1 VTGVTSPQDHLARKH
16 LRFGWWSLVV
26 FLSLGALL
34 EAFHGFKIG
43 YYLDVSNDA
52 RRLAFRLGHAHGTL
66 LSLVHVAFALTVASR
81 FAPAARVA
89 ERASPLLVAATLLLP
104 GGFLL
109 GGLFLHGGDP
119 GIGVFLVP
127 LGALSLFLAVLSV
140 ARSIASGSANPALT
154 LREISHGSAEYEE
167 GERLRR
173 RVLRDPLGIVPS
185 PDERAEERTL
195 RHLAAFEGE
204 RMVGYLMLADQGN
217 GAVRMR
223 QVAVDFDR
231 QRHGIGKALVARSE
245 ELARASGY
253 RTMLLH
259 AREPAVPFYAALGYQ
274 VFDEPFIEVTI
285 PHRKMKK
292 AL

>member
-1 VTGVTSPQDHLARKH
+1 MTDAPPLDRLARKH
-16 LRFGWWSLVV
+16 LRFGWWSLLV
-26 FLSLGALL
+26 FLSLGVLL
-34 EAFHGFKIG
+34 EALHGFKIG

-66 LSLVHVAFALTVASR
+66 LSLVHVAFALTLASR
-81 FAPAARVA
+81 FAPAVRAA
-89 ERASPLLVAATLLLP
+89 ERASQLLVAATLLLP

-109 GGLFLHGGDP
+109 GGVFAHAGDP
-119 GIGVFLVP
+119 GVGVFVVP
-127 LGALSLFLAVLSV
+127 LGALALFFAVMTV
-140 ARSIASGSANPALT
+140 ARHVAQSEPAKLS
-154 LREISHGSAEYEE
+154 LREIAHGSPEYDE
-167 GERLRR
+167 GERLRI
-173 RVLRDPLGIVPS
+173 RVLRDPIGVPRE
-185 PDERAEERTL
+185 PEERAEERTL

-231 QRHGIGKALVARSE
+231 QRHGVGKALVARSE
-245 ELARASGY
+245 ELARSSGY

-259 AREPAVPFYAALGYQ
+259 ARAPAVPFYAALGYE

-292 AL
+292 LL

>member
-1 VTGVTSPQDHLARKH
+1 VTDVSHLERLARKH
-16 LRFGWWSLVV
+16 LRFGWWSLLV
-26 FLSLGALL
+26 FLSLGVLL
-34 EAFHGFKIG
+34 EAFHGFKIS
-43 YYLDVSNDA
+43 YYLDVSNAA

-66 LSLVHVAFALTVASR
+66 LSLVHVAFALTLASR
-81 FAPAARVA
+81 FAPAARLA
-89 ERASPLLVAATLLLP
+89 ERASPLLGGATLLLP

-119 GIGVFLVP
+119 GVGVFLVP
-127 LGALSLFLAVLSV
+127 VGALALFFAVF
-140 ARSIASGSANPALT
+140 SIAKGIPRGTVNPALT
-154 LREISHGSAEYEE
+154 MREIAHGSPEYDE

-185 PDERAEERTL
+185 PEERAEERTF

-204 RMVGYLMLADQGN
+204 RMVGYLMLADQGDR
-217 GAVRMR
+217 AVRMR

-231 QRHGIGKALVARSE
+231 QRHGIGKALVAHSE

-253 RTMLLH
+253 QTMLLH
-259 AREPAVPFYAALGYQ
+259 ARQPAVPFYAALGYD

>member
-1 VTGVTSPQDHLARKH
+1 LTDAPPLDDLTRKH
-16 LRFGWWSLVV
+16 LRFGWWSLFV
-26 FLSLGALL
+26 FLSVGALL

-52 RRLAFRLGHAHGTL
+52 RRLSFRLGHAHGTL
-66 LSLVHVAFALTVASR
+66 LSLVHVAFALTLGSR
-81 FAPAARVA
+81 FAPPRRAV
-89 ERASPLLVAATLLLP
+89 ERASQLFVAATFLLP

-109 GGLFLHGGDP
+109 GGLFAQGGDP
-119 GIGVFLVP
+119 GAGVFLVP
-127 LGALSLFLAVLSV
+127 VGALALFFAVMAVAKNV
-140 ARSIASGSANPALT
+140 ARGEASRELAI
-154 LREISHGSAEYEE
+154 REIAHGSPEYDE
-167 GERLRR
+167 GERLRI
-173 RVLRDPLGIVPS
+173 RVLREPIGVPRE
-185 PDERAEERTL
+185 PEERAEERTL

-204 RMVGYLMLADQGN
+204 RMVGYLMLADQGD

-245 ELARASGY
+245 DLARSSGY

-259 AREPAVPFYAALGYQ
+259 AREPAVPFYAALGYE

-292 AL
+292 SL

>member
-1 VTGVTSPQDHLARKH
+1 
-16 LRFGWWSLVV
+16 LRFGWWSLLV
-26 FLSLGALL
+26 FLSLGVLL
-34 EAFHGFKIG
+34 EAFHGLKIG

-66 LSLVHVAFALTVASR
+66 LSLVHVAFALTLASR
-81 FAPAARVA
+81 FRPAAPSA
-89 ERASPLLVAATLLLP
+89 ERASKLLVMATFLLP

-109 GGLFLHGGDP
+109 GGVFAHGGDP
-119 GIGVFLVP
+119 GVGVFLVP
-127 LGALSLFLAVLSV
+127 LGALALFFAVMAI
-140 ARSIASGSANPALT
+140 ARSVGRSETPSGLI
-154 LREISHGSAEYEE
+154 LREISHGSPEYDE

-185 PDERAEERTL
+185 PEECAEERTL

-223 QVAVDFDR
+223 QVAVDVDR
-231 QRHGIGKALVARSE
+231 QRRGVGKALVARAE

-253 RTMLLH
+253 QTMLLH
-259 AREPAVPFYAALGYQ
+259 AREPAVPFYRALGYE
-274 VFDEPFIEVTI
+274 VFDEPFTEVTI